1 MKRQHQSH
9 SHILG
14 DSMNKLQVKTCRS
27 IVTSAMEL
35 MSWTCVSH
43 ICSQRVKPAWTQ
55 QTDGTTMEGNK
66 KHNGS
71 EARHGLG
78 SMDLSI

>member
-1 MKRQHQSH
+1 
-9 SHILG
+9 
-14 DSMNKLQVKTCRS
+14 
-27 IVTSAMEL
+27 MEL

-78 SMDLSI
+78 SIYMTNSKET